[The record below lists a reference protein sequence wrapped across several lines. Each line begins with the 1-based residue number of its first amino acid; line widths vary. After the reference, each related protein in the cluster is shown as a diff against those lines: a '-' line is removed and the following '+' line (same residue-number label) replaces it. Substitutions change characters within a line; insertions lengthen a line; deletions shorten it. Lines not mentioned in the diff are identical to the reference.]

1 MYNILNSISFVNLY
15 TELATVIRLA
25 VVVVFFCFL
34 FFLIWHPD
42 VYNCHN
48 NNNIFF
54 QVIIHFIENQPVN
67 IKIIISIKIFYS
79 INCKNSSTSLFTYI
93 KSKIMVIV
101 TISIRK

>member
-25 VVVVFFCFL
+25 VVVVFSFV

-48 NNNIFF
+48 NNSN
-54 QVIIHFIENQPVN
+54 NM
-67 IKIIISIKIFYS
+67 SACS
-79 INCKNSSTSLFTYI
+79 
-93 KSKIMVIV
+93 
-101 TISIRK
+101 

>member
-25 VVVVFFCFL
+25 VVVVFF

-48 NNNIFF
+48 NNT
-54 QVIIHFIENQPVN
+54 
-67 IKIIISIKIFYS
+67 
-79 INCKNSSTSLFTYI
+79 NC
-93 KSKIMVIV
+93 
-101 TISIRK
+101 

>member
-1 MYNILNSISFVNLY
+1 MRGLETTQILNNKIY
-15 TELATVIRLA
+15 
-25 VVVVFFCFL
+25 
-34 FFLIWHPD
+34 
-42 VYNCHN
+42 N
-48 NNNIFF
+48 NNNNNNFF
-54 QVIIHFIENQPVN
+54 FFFIISIHFIENQPVN

>member
-25 VVVVFFCFL
+25 VVVVFSF

-48 NNNIFF
+48 NDNNNI
-54 QVIIHFIENQPVN
+54 Q
-67 IKIIISIKIFYS
+67 
-79 INCKNSSTSLFTYI
+79 LA
-93 KSKIMVIV
+93 
-101 TISIRK
+101 

>member
-1 MYNILNSISFVNLY
+1 M
-15 TELATVIRLA
+15 ATIIIIIVIKKK
-25 VVVVFFCFL
+25 
-34 FFLIWHPD
+34 
-42 VYNCHN
+42 
-48 NNNIFF
+48 
-54 QVIIHFIENQPVN
+54 IIHFIENQPVN